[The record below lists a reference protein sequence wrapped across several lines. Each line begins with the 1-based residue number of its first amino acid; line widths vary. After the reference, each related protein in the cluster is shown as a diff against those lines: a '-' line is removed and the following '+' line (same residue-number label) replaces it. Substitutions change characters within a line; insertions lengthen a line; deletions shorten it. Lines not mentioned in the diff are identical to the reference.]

1 MRTQES
7 ETEDQSRG
15 RKTRDGSYYMP
26 ETPTPPLAPRWSRAV
41 RALKKARPAICT
53 VQDPCAPGKEK
64 QFHMKQSRRY
74 ISQKEFEFPKA
85 PREDGTEDGQDQP
98 TGGRDLP
105 EGDEE
110 AEEELAIPGPSGLTR
125 PRGGSDTDEGG

>member
-1 MRTQES
+1 M
-7 ETEDQSRG
+7 
-15 RKTRDGSYYMP
+15 
-26 ETPTPPLAPRWSRAV
+26 
-41 RALKKARPAICT
+41 RALKKARPVIYT

-64 QFHMKQSRRY
+64 QFHVNQE
-74 ISQKEFEFPKA
+74 EFEFPKA
-85 PREDGTEDGQDQP
+85 PREDDTEDGQDQP

-110 AEEELAIPGPSGLTR
+110 AEEELAIPGPSGLAR